1 MGLNLQE
8 FAFSSFPQL
17 VHLNFSFNLF
27 FGSNQLSGVIPPK
40 IGRLN
45 QLRTL
50 YIDVNY
56 FGKFKISF
64 HSGLELKSTQQL
76 KPICFSLIVMSLF
89 NNSLSG
95 STPPIV
101 GNLKSLSILGL
112 HINQLNG
119 FIPHSIGDL
128 SSLRTLYLYSNA
140 LYSFVL
146 EKVYKAFD
154 HHPNLTF
161 LDLSQNNFYGE
172 ILFNWR
178 NFPNLGTF
186 LVSMNNIFGT
196 YLLRLETHPNYKFL
210 TFL

>member
-119 FIPHSIGDL
+119 FIPHSIVRFNQNNL
-128 SSLRTLYLYSNA
+128 FR
-140 LYSFVL
+140 
-146 EKVYKAFD
+146 KVYKAFD